1 MIDHA
6 PVTPK
11 LVGARVPRL
20 EDPRLLTGQGSY
32 VDDHRPAR
40 MLHAA
45 FLRTPYAHARIVR
58 IDAEAARA
66 LPGVAAVLTG
76 EDMARD
82 CKPVR
87 AGSRMPAYKV
97 TSFPALAQGKV
108 RYTGEAVAMVA
119 AESRYLAEDAV
130 DRIVVEYEP
139 LPAVAAMEQ
148 ALAPGAPVLHEEAGD
163 NLLLAREFARGDVD
177 AALAGAHLVVRER
190 FRFRRHTA
198 VCMENRGALAEYAS
212 ATGTLTLRSSTQCPG
227 LVRDI
232 LADLL
237 GMPEHMIRV
246 VAADVGGGF
255 GAKASL
261 YPEEIAVCVMA
272 RQLGRPV
279 KWIGDRREDLLATSQ
294 AWDEIVE
301 AELGVAADGTIVGLR
316 AEVMADVGAYSIYP
330 WTAAIEPVQ
339 TISFLPG
346 PYRVEHY
353 RGRTRGIATCKAPMG
368 PYRGVGRP
376 PAVFA
381 MEGLLDRVARRLGMD
396 PTELRLKNFI
406 RAGDFPYKSASG
418 IVWDQSSFTETMLRA
433 REVLG
438 WESARAE
445 AARARA
451 SGRWVGVG
459 VASYVELTGIGS
471 AIPVSP
477 GMLVP
482 TGTEAATIRV
492 DPSGTVTA
500 VFGIAS
506 HGQGLETTLAQVVAD
521 ELSVPLAAVRV
532 VHGDTAL
539 SPYGTGT
546 YASRSTVLA
555 GGAGMLASRD
565 VRDKMLLIAGH
576 LLEAHPADL
585 VVQDGRVA
593 VRGLPDR
600 YVTVRDVAKAAYGG
614 VRRLPRGMEPGL
626 EATRFYDPYYGTAS
640 NATHMAVVE
649 VDRETF
655 HVRILRYL
663 VVEDCGRI
671 INPLV
676 VDGQVHGGVAQGV
689 GAALLEEIVYDG
701 EGQLLTGTL
710 MDYLVPTA
718 SEVPAMEVHH
728 VETPSPTTLGGFRGM
743 GEGGTIGAPAVIANA
758 VSDAL
763 SELGIE
769 VNELPLSP
777 ERLFR
782 RIREGLLDHRPD
794 HQRQRRLHHDM
805 KPRASAS
812 APGRLASDGQPPL
825 Q

>member
-353 RGRTRGIATCKAPMG
+353 RGRTRGIATCKPPMG

-640 NATHMAVVE
+640 NATHLAVVE

-689 GAALLEEIVYDG
+689 GAVLLEEIVYDG

-782 RIREGLLDHRPD
+782 RIRGGLLDHRPD

>member
-1 MIDHA
+1 MSA
-6 PVTPK
+6 PAAPR

-40 MLHAA
+40 MLYAA
-45 FLRTPYAHARIVR
+45 FLRTPHAHARIVR
-58 IDAEAARA
+58 VDVEAARA

-76 EDMARD
+76 ADLARD
-82 CKPVR
+82 CQPVR

-97 TSFPALAQGKV
+97 TSFPALALGTV
-108 RYTGEAVAMVA
+108 RFTGEAVAMVA
-119 AESRYLAEDAV
+119 AESRYVAEDALE
-130 DRIVVEYEP
+130 RIVVEYEP
-139 LPAVAAMEQ
+139 LPAVGDMEA
-148 ALAPGAPVLHEEAGD
+148 ALAPGAPVLHAEAGD

-177 AALAGAHLVVRER
+177 RALAGAHLVVRDR
-190 FRFRRHTA
+190 FRFHRHTA

-212 ATGTLTLRSSTQCPG
+212 GTGGLTLRSSAQCPG
-227 LVRDI
+227 LVRDV

-237 GMPEHMIRV
+237 DLPEHLIRV

-272 RQLGRPV
+272 RRLGRPV
-279 KWIGDRREDLLATSQ
+279 KWIGDRREDLLATSH

-316 AEVMADVGAYSIYP
+316 AEVLADVGAYSIYP

-353 RGRTRGIATCKAPMG
+353 RGRTRGVTTCKAPMG

-376 PAVFA
+376 PAVFV
-381 MEGLLDRVARRLGMD
+381 MEGLLDRAARRLGLD
-396 PTELRLKNFI
+396 PTEIRLRNFI
-406 RAGDFPYKSASG
+406 RPEDFPYKSPSG
-418 IVWDQSSFTETMLRA
+418 IVWDKSSFTETMLRS
-433 REVLG
+433 REALG
-438 WESARAE
+438 WAAARAE

-451 SGRWVGVG
+451 RGRWVGVG
-459 VASYVELTGIGS
+459 VAAYVELTGIGS
-471 AIPVSP
+471 AIAVSP
-477 GMLVP
+477 GMPVA
-482 TGTEAATIRV
+482 TGTEAATIRM

-521 ELSVPLAAVRV
+521 ELSVPLETVRV

-555 GGAGMLASRD
+555 GGAGILASRD
-565 VRDKMLLIAGH
+565 VRDKILKVAAH
-576 LLEAHPADL
+576 LLEADPADL

-593 VRGLPDR
+593 VRGASDR
-600 YVTVRDVAKAAYGG
+600 YVSVRDVARTAYGG
-614 VRRLPRGMEPGL
+614 VRRLPRGLEPGL

-640 NATHMAVVE
+640 TATHMAVVE

-655 HVRILRYL
+655 GVRILRYL
-663 VVEDCGRI
+663 VTEDCGRI
-671 INPLV
+671 INPLI

-689 GAALLEEIVYDG
+689 GAALLEEMVYDG

-728 VETPSPTTLGGFRGM
+728 VETPSPTALGGFRGM
-743 GEGGTIGAPAVIANA
+743 GEGGTIGAPAVLANA
-758 VSDAL
+758 VADAL
-763 SELGIE
+763 SDLGIE
-769 VNELPLSP
+769 INELPVTP

-782 RIREGLLDHRPD
+782 LA
-794 HQRQRRLHHDM
+794 RRAG
-805 KPRASAS
+805 RA
-812 APGRLASDGQPPL
+812 
-825 Q
+825 